1 MRRRISLV
9 VGVLIAIVGAMSA
22 SLMAQWPNHPTPGM
36 PRTRDGKPDL
46 TAPAPRSA
54 DGKPDLS
61 GVWRVKQGSYL
72 VYVTSD
78 LKPEEIRPW
87 AAALY
92 QQRADNFRN
101 DTDGINCLPPG
112 PKAGI
117 SGLAFPMKIVQTPS
131 LVVVLYEYQTIYRQ
145 IFTDGRALPEDPN
158 PTWMGYSVGR
168 WDGNTLVVTT
178 AGYNDRTSLDLGG
191 HPHTEAL
198 RVTERFHR
206 RDRGHIDLQVTLDD
220 PKAYTRSWT
229 LPIELD
235 LIPEG
240 ELIEYVCENER
251 DARHMVGKS
260 GEEYRVPAEVLAKYV
275 GTYDTTQ
282 FPEGIVI
289 SLEGSRIMINPGGAG
304 KIPLVAHAENS
315 FTMEGTGVEFAK
327 DANGVVIAMIQHWSE
342 GDRYMRRRK

>member
-1 MRRRISLV
+1 MHKLAMILCVTSVSLT
-9 VGVLIAIVGAMSA
+9 
-22 SLMAQWPNHPTPGM
+22 AQWPNHPTSGI
-36 PRTRDGKPDL
+36 PRTPAGEPSL
-46 TAPAPRSA
+46 SAPAPRSG

-61 GVWRVKQGSYL
+61 GVWRLSQPTYL

-92 QQRADNFRN
+92 KQRADDFRK
-101 DTDGINCLPPG
+101 DTDGIACLPPG

-117 SGLAFPMKIVQTPS
+117 SGGSFPMKIVQTPK

-158 PTWMGYSVGR
+158 PTWMGYSVGH
-168 WDGNTLVVTT
+168 WDGDTLVVTT
-178 AGYNDRTSLDLGG
+178 TGYNDRTTLDLGG

-206 RDRGHIDLQVTLDD
+206 RDAGHIDLQVTLDD
-220 PKAYTRSWT
+220 PKAYTRPWT

-235 LIPEG
+235 LIPDE

-251 DARHMVGKS
+251 DAPHLIGKS
-260 GEEYRVPAEVLAKYV
+260 GEEFRVPAEVLSQYV
-275 GTYDTTQ
+275 GTYDTRIY
-282 FPEGIVI
+282 PEGIVV
-289 SLEGSRIMINPGGAG
+289 SLEGGRLMFNPGGSG
-304 KIPLVAHAENS
+304 KIPLIAHSENS
-315 FTMEGTGVEFAK
+315 FTMEGTGVEFVK
-327 DANGVVIAMIQHWSE
+327 DAKGSVTGMVQHWTE
-342 GDRYMRRRK
+342 GDRYATRRK